1 MGVVLA
7 AIRALV
13 ILLATSVQLAGLL
26 MAQTLVPSRRECLA
40 NAFRRHW
47 AYMTCAVLGLRLTVQ
62 GTLPSGPLLFIANHR
77 SWADA
82 PVLLALLRC
91 TLLSKAEVMDY
102 PVIGFGAQAV
112 GIAFVHR
119 VSIRSRGAA
128 LGGLRHA
135 LTSGGRVGVFAEG
148 TTSAWGQLRPLELGP
163 FRLAAEGHNLMPVA
177 IAYERPADSW
187 ADESLAEHYFRCM
200 GRWSQ
205 RVQVSIGPT
214 LQGTDPHELRRLA
227 SEWLRATLDQLEPA
241 AQPQPAGSRVANR

>member
-1 MGVVLA
+1 MGVILA
-7 AIRALV
+7 SIRALV
-13 ILLATSVQLAGLL
+13 TLLATSVQLAGLL
-26 MAQTLVPSRRECLA
+26 LAQVLVPRRRDSLA
-40 NAFRRHW
+40 HAFRRHW
-47 AYMTCAVLGLRLTVQ
+47 AYMTCAVLGLRLEVQ

-135 LTSGGRVGVFAEG
+135 LTAGGRIGVFAEG

-163 FRLAAEGHNLMPVA
+163 FRLAAEGHTLVPVA

-205 RVQVSIGPT
+205 RVNVVIGPT
-214 LQGTDPHELRRLA
+214 LRGDDPHELRRLA
-227 SEWLRATLDQLEPA
+227 SEWLRARLDQLEPVVA
-241 AQPQPAGSRVANR
+241 LLPAESLVASR